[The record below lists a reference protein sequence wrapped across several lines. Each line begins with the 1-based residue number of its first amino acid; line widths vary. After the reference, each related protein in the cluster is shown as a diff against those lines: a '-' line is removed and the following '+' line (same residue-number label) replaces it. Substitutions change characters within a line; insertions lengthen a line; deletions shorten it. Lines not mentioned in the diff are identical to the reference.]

1 MTTER
6 STGDGA
12 TTAERY
18 GATTNALP
26 AAGAEALPATDALH
40 LDGFDRDDLAEWLE
54 TMILIREF
62 ETACDPLALAG
73 KVIGGIHSSAG
84 QEAVAVGAM
93 RALLPEDKVA
103 GSHRSHHHALARGLP
118 PSGVMAELYGRA
130 TGVSEG
136 RGGSMHLR
144 DWGLG
149 YAGGNGIVGAGVG
162 LAMGLALAAKLQD
175 QDHVAVGFVGD
186 GGMNTGRTWEFV
198 NLGVVWRLPL
208 IVVCENNLYA
218 VETPSTRLTGGPS
231 IVERAAGFGIHA
243 VVVDGQDVTAVYRSV
258 SEARRRALGGD
269 GPTFIEARTYR
280 YEGHSTGQPT
290 NYRTPA
296 ELDEWKRSR
305 DPIARLAEAM
315 RASGLLTGAQQAAI
329 ETRVAERV
337 AEAIAVAEA
346 APLPTPDD
354 AAADVTGMDLHIRGN
369 A

>member
-1 MTTER
+1 VTTER
-6 STGDGA
+6 SSRAGELTG
-12 TTAERY
+12 
-18 GATTNALP
+18 
-26 AAGAEALPATDALH
+26 AGA
-40 LDGFDRDDLAEWLE
+40 LDLGGLERDDLAEWLE

-144 DWGLG
+144 DWRLG

-175 QDHVAVGFVGD
+175 EDHAAVGFVGD

-198 NLGVVWRLPL
+198 NLAVVWSLPL

-218 VETPSTRLTGGPS
+218 VETPSTRLTGGAS
-231 IVERAAGFGIHA
+231 IVERAAGFGIHS
-243 VVVDGQDVTAVYRSV
+243 VVVDGQDVTAVHRAV
-258 SEARRRALGGD
+258 AEARARAVGGD

-290 NYRTPA
+290 TYRTPA
-296 ELDEWKRSR
+296 ELDGWKRSR
-305 DPIARLAEAM
+305 DPIKRLADAM
-315 RASGLLTGAQQAAI
+315 RASGLLTTDQQAAI
-329 ETRVAERV
+329 ETRVAEHV
-337 AEAIAVAEA
+337 AEAIAFAETS
-346 APLPTPDD
+346 PLPAADD
-354 AAADVTGMDLHIRGN
+354 AATDVTGMDLHIRGN